1 MEGEDQ
7 PKSFQPIDIREVVR
21 AKNPNIAGKIPDFI
35 YNWLTR
41 ILHLKELNGFLQANW
56 HLKGDVFL
64 KEFIDFMD
72 IHYTLIGKENIP
84 TSGKF
89 IFAGNHPLG
98 GLDGIIIL
106 DFLISSVGNT
116 KSLSNDFLMAI
127 EPLKKFF
134 VPINKVGSQSRGSI
148 NKIEELYQSENQILI
163 YPAGLCSRKINGKI
177 VDLTWQ
183 KHFIQKAVEN
193 KIDIIPFYFDGKNS
207 NFFYNLAKVRKFFRI
222 KFNIEMMYLA
232 DEMFKHRGKSFT
244 IYFGKPIS
252 HTTFNQTK
260 KPLEWAEEVKKIT
273 YRLAGS

>member
-1 MEGEDQ
+1 
-7 PKSFQPIDIREVVR
+7 
-21 AKNPNIAGKIPDFI
+21 
-35 YNWLTR
+35 
-41 ILHLKELNGFLQANW
+41 
-56 HLKGDVFL
+56 
-64 KEFIDFMD
+64 
-72 IHYTLIGKENIP
+72 
-84 TSGKF
+84 
-89 IFAGNHPLG
+89 
-98 GLDGIIIL
+98 LDGIIIL